1 MVIQLQRYLSLRYIF
16 KSLVRISQQTKKT
29 EENYNKRSKNLPL
42 IFLFIIPMET
52 VNLNFFLKSCVF
64 E

>member
-16 KSLVRISQQTKKT
+16 KSLVKISQQTKNT

-42 IFLFIIPMET
+42 IFLFITPLET
-52 VNLNFFLKSCVF
+52 VNLNFILKSCVF